1 MNGLSSPVILVIESQ
16 PHALAITTG
25 ILSAHGYQIHAASDQ
40 ATARALCETV
50 SVDLVICDVNLNGE
64 DGVEFGRQLRQLE
77 SCRDVPIMF
86 LSSTQIPSVA
96 SRIFD
101 NGTALF
107 LKKPFAANVLLDLVD
122 KSLWMPHLIKSHI
135 NRPHIPMRTMDFSS
149 PTSVSTPSAR

>member
-1 MNGLSSPVILVIESQ
+1 MNGLSSPVILVVESH

-25 ILSAHGYQIHAASDQ
+25 ILSAHGYQIHAANDQ
-40 ATARALCETV
+40 ATARALCE
-50 SVDLVICDVNLNGE
+50 SINVDLVICDVNLDGQ
-64 DGVEFGRQLRQLE
+64 DGVAFGRQLRQLE

-86 LSSTQIPSVA
+86 LSSSQIPSVA

-107 LKKPFAANVLLDLVD
+107 LKKPYAANVLLDLVD

-135 NRPHIPMRTMDFSS
+135 NRPHIPMRSIEFSK
-149 PTSVSTPSAR
+149 PTSASTQAAR